1 MSEKL
6 HLDSSNRVLKLG
18 KNVTKNRPLS
28 QKEKNL
34 PEDRPLVR
42 FYDIAVIGGG
52 PAGMMAAGRAAELGA
67 KVVLIEKNET
77 LGKKLLITGK
87 GRCNFTHNEFDIR
100 KFAEKFGRNGRF
112 LYSALSVFGVR
123 EVIDFFASRGVKGK
137 VEQGNRIFPEEGNA
151 QDILN
156 VLVKYLAK
164 GKVSILLNSEI
175 TGFKQEKGEIS
186 QVLLG
191 DRKVKAGKFII
202 CTGGKSFPQTGSTG
216 DGYLWAEQ
224 LGHTVIPPEPA
235 LNPVKTSEKWVK
247 ELQGL
252 SLKNVSLKLFQNNK
266 KKDERFGEML
276 FTHFGVSGPIVM
288 DMSKNIGKLLE
299 NGPLKLILDLKPAL
313 DFKKLDKRIQRD
325 FQIFKG
331 RMFKNSLK
339 GLLPLSII
347 SVIIRLSGIEPNK
360 QVDYLN
366 REERKRLVH
375 LFKELELTPTSLLGF
390 KWSVVTSGGV
400 ALKEV
405 DPNTMGSKKIKNL
418 YFAGE
423 ILDLDG
429 PSGGYNLQECWSTG
443 YLAGQSAAKN

>member
-1 MSEKL
+1 MPKL
-6 HLDSSNRVLKLG
+6 SK
-18 KNVTKNRPLS
+18 KVTKDRPLS
-28 QKEKNL
+28 H
-34 PEDRPLVR
+34 
-42 FYDIAVIGGG
+42 FDIAVIGGG

-67 KVVLIEKNET
+67 KVVLIEKNEI

-112 LYSALSVFGVR
+112 LYGALSVFGVR
-123 EVIDFFASRGVKGK
+123 KVIDFFESRGVKGK
-137 VEQGNRIFPEEGNA
+137 VEQGDRVFPEKGGNA

-156 VLVKYLAK
+156 VLIKYLAE
-164 GKVSILLNSEI
+164 GKVDILLNAEVVS
-175 TGFKQEKGEIS
+175 FKQENGKIS
-186 QVLLG
+186 QVLLR
-191 DRKVKAGKFII
+191 DRQICADKFII
-202 CTGGKSFPQTGSTG
+202 CAGGKAYPQTGSTG
-216 DGYLWAEQ
+216 EGYRWAEQ
-224 LGHTVIPPEPA
+224 LGHTIIPPVPA
-235 LNPVKTSEKWVK
+235 LNPVKTSEDWVK

-252 SLKNVSLKLFQNNK
+252 SLKNVSLKLFQNGK
-266 KKDERFGEML
+266 KQDERFGEML

-288 DMSKNIGKLLE
+288 DMSKNIGALLKK
-299 NGPLKLILDLKPAL
+299 GPVELILDLKPAL

-325 FQIFKG
+325 FQEFKG

-339 GLLPLSII
+339 GLLPLSMIP
-347 SVIIRLSGIEPNK
+347 VIIKLSGIEPNK
-360 QVDYLN
+360 QVDHLT
-366 REERKRLVH
+366 REERNKLVH
-375 LFKELELTPTSLLGF
+375 PLKELELTPTGLLGF

-405 DPNTMGSKKIKNL
+405 NPNTMVSKKIKNL

-443 YLAGQSAAKN
+443 YLAGESAAKEH

>member
-1 MSEKL
+1 MDKFYP
-6 HLDSSNRVLKLG
+6 DK
-18 KNVTKNRPLS
+18 

-34 PEDRPLVR
+34 PKDRPLVW
-42 FYDIAVIGGG
+42 FFDVAVIGGG

-67 KVVLIEKNET
+67 KVVLIEKNEI

-112 LYSALSVFGVR
+112 LYGALALFGAP
-123 EVIDFFASRGVKGK
+123 EVIKFFESRGVKAK
-137 VEQGNRIFPEEGNA
+137 VEQGDRIFPEKGNT

-156 VLVKYLAK
+156 VLIKYLAE
-164 GKVSILLNSEI
+164 GKVDILLNSEV
-175 TGFKQEKGEIS
+175 TGFKQEKGKIS
-186 QVLLG
+186 KVLLR
-191 DRKVKAGKFII
+191 DRQINADKYII
-202 CTGGKSFPQTGSTG
+202 CAGGKAYPQTGSSG
-216 DGYLWAEQ
+216 DGYRWAEQ
-224 LGHTVIPPEPA
+224 LGHTVIPPVPA

-252 SLKNVSLKLFQNNK
+252 SLKNVSLKLFQKGK
-266 KKDERFGEML
+266 KQDERFGEML
-276 FTHFGVSGPIVM
+276 FTHFGVSGPMVM
-288 DMSKNIGKLLE
+288 DMSKNIGALLKK
-299 NGPLKLILDLKPAL
+299 GPVKLILDLKAAL

-325 FQIFKG
+325 FQEFKG

-339 GLLPLSII
+339 GLLPLSMIP
-347 SVIIRLSGIEPNK
+347 VIIKLSGIEPEK
-360 QVDYLN
+360 KVDYIS
-366 REERKRLVH
+366 REERNRLVH
-375 LFKELELTPTSLLGF
+375 LLKELELTPTGLLGF

-405 DPNTMGSKKIKNL
+405 NPNTMGSKKVENL

-423 ILDLDG
+423 ILDLDS

-443 YLAGQSAAKN
+443 YLAGQSAAKGH

>member
-1 MSEKL
+1 MEIFY
-6 HLDSSNRVLKLG
+6 LDK
-18 KNVTKNRPLS
+18 

-52 PAGMMAAGRAAELGA
+52 PAGMMAASRAAELGA

-100 KFAEKFGRNGRF
+100 KFTEKFGRNGRF
-112 LYSALSVFGVR
+112 LYSALTVFGVR
-123 EVIDFFASRGVKGK
+123 KVIDFFESRGVKAK
-137 VEQGNRIFPEEGNA
+137 VEQGDRIFPEEGNA

-156 VLVKYLAK
+156 VLVKYLAE
-164 GKVSILLNSEI
+164 GKVNILLNFEV
-175 TGFKQEKGEIS
+175 TGFKQEKGKIS

-191 DRKVKAGKFII
+191 DRKVNAGKFII
-202 CTGGKSFPQTGSTG
+202 CAGGKSYPQTGSIG
-216 DGYLWAEQ
+216 DGYRWAEQ
-224 LGHTVIPPEPA
+224 LGHNIIKPVPA

-252 SLKNVSLKLFQNNK
+252 SLKNISLQLFQNNK

-288 DMSKNIGKLLE
+288 DMSKHIGALLKKS
-299 NGPLKLILDLKPAL
+299 PVKLIIDLKPAL

-325 FQIFKG
+325 FEKFKG

-339 GLLPLSII
+339 GLLPLSMIPVTI
-347 SVIIRLSGIEPNK
+347 KLSGIEPDK
-360 QVDYLN
+360 QVDHLT
-366 REERKRLVH
+366 RGERNKLVH
-375 LFKELELTPTSLLGF
+375 LLKELELTPTGLLGF

-400 ALKEV
+400 TLKEV
-405 DPNTMGSKKIKNL
+405 NPNTMGSKKVKNL

-429 PSGGYNLQECWSTG
+429 PSGGYNLQVCWSTG
-443 YLAGQSAAKN
+443 YLAGESVAK